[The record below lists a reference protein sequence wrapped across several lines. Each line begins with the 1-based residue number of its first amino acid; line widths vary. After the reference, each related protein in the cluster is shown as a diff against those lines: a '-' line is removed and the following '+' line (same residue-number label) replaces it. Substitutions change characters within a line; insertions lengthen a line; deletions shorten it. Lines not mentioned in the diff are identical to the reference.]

1 MRQRNAA
8 CPSKAKV
15 SASCQSECTLSYAE
29 GDIGV
34 VYGCYAKCSALTLER
49 EEGRTAAAGTLTFTA
64 IGANSDRHPFLLEN
78 SVPFEAELDLP
89 GDLDPEAEIDLTA
102 QAGALSFYLTDTSS
116 IDLKAEVKIRGNVS
130 APISG
135 GVLSTVR
142 LLTDKPKERDQSCAL
157 KLCRCSGKE
166 DLWDV
171 AKRYSTSVRAIE
183 EENDLSDGLLL
194 IPIES

>member
-1 MRQRNAA
+1 M
-8 CPSKAKV
+8 
-15 SASCQSECTLSYAE
+15 
-29 GDIGV
+29 
-34 VYGCYAKCSALTLER
+34 
-49 EEGRTAAAGTLTFTA
+49 
-64 IGANSDRHPFLLEN
+64 
-78 SVPFEAELDLP
+78 
-89 GDLDPEAEIDLTA
+89 
-102 QAGALSFYLTDTSS
+102 
-116 IDLKAEVKIRGNVS
+116 S

-171 AKRYSTSVRAIE
+171 AKRYSTSVRALE
-183 EENDLSDGLLL
+183 EETDLSDGLLL